1 MTKTTDEVR
10 LGQRIQI
17 RLDELGWKQSDL
29 LARVPGLGK
38 GTLSA
43 MIVNNRVA
51 SEWSDEIAEA
61 LGVEHRW
68 LQKGVEPK
76 LRQGQP
82 VGASGERFTKRD
94 AADRLIARARHLIEN
109 EHDVLCAIVLAG
121 AAEDLLAELIDPTG
135 KGSVPAAR
143 RGLAEASA
151 KLLPGASPEQFRERM
166 RDAYNWLRHSGKQAS
181 APAITLDAE
190 QEARDILDRAT
201 DNYWTAF
208 GALPPAIG
216 T

>member
-1 MTKTTDEVR
+1 MDKTTNEVR
-10 LGQRIQI
+10 LGRRIQM

-76 LRQGQP
+76 LRSGWAP
-82 VGASGERFTKRD
+82 ALPRSAISTLVTNVATLVGD
-94 AADRLIARARHLIEN
+94 
-109 EHDVLCAIVLAG
+109 
-121 AAEDLLAELIDPTG
+121 
-135 KGSVPAAR
+135 GSVSNAAR
-143 RGLAEASA
+143 RWSIPQTTLNTLLLGTTKDPRLSTIDTIASA
-151 KLLPGASPEQFRERM
+151 TGYAPWQLLVPSLDPADPPTLSGTELPSDEREL
-166 RDAYNWLRHSGKQAS
+166 LRLYRQ
-181 APAITLDAE
+181 LDADTRPALLNRARSL
-190 QEARDILDRAT
+190 QEL
-201 DNYWTAF
+201 
-208 GALPPAIG
+208 
-216 T
+216 